1 MVATL
6 VLVLD
11 TAQGLDMGLGQDM
24 ALEADMEPAQELD
37 MLGLGLDM
45 LDMEQEQGGMDM
57 CEDMVHA
64 MVQDM
69 ERDMVL
75 DGPLDRTRR
84 CLHSSPPY
92 SIWYGHLC
100 SRSDRKHSR

>member
-1 MVATL
+1 MAATL

-11 TAQGLDMGLGQDM
+11 MAQVLNTAQVLDMGLG
-24 ALEADMEPAQELD
+24 
-37 MLGLGLDM
+37 

-69 ERDMVL
+69 DSDVDMVQDMEQDMVL
-75 DGPLDRTRR
+75 DGQLDRTRR
-84 CLHSSPPY
+84 CLHSSLPY
-92 SIWYGHLC
+92 SIWYGHLG
-100 SRSDRKHSR
+100 SRSDSKHSR